1 MLDRIEELEQKIAA
15 LVEKINVAKSHIAE
29 LQRQNYELLRIVEEK
44 KVTDQENVRL
54 QERIRELEQEIN
66 AREDKETAARERLK
80 AILNRIDALESEITQ
95 LHVGPQNE

>member
-29 LQRQNYELLRIVEEK
+29 LQRQNGELLRIVEEK
-44 KVTDQENVRL
+44 KITDQENVRL